1 VTQWIER
8 QKQAAVLDED
18 ESTYLDRISDWQTR
32 AQQEA
37 EQHSHA
43 STKKAVRECPPT
55 DSEAGALYQLFALRA
70 ETVYH
75 VAREEL
81 ERASEVDALELQDV
95 LQEAYVLY
103 QRSMVQY
110 DPERGTLKNYLAH
123 ALRQRIKGYIQRH
136 SATTSEDG
144 ESEVADGAAVA
155 PGFSIPALYE
165 ELKEEGR
172 VAAEAEELHNRI
184 TP

>member
-1 VTQWIER
+1 MTEWIKR
-8 QKQAAVLDED
+8 QIQAAVLDED
-18 ESTYLDRISDWQTR
+18 EATYLDRISDWQAR

-37 EQHSHA
+37 EQHDHA
-43 STKKAVRECPPT
+43 STKKAVQNCPPT
-55 DSEAGALYQLFALRA
+55 DSEAGALYQLFASKA

-81 ERASEVDALELQDV
+81 EHASETNALTLEDI

-103 QRSMVQY
+103 QRSMVRY

-123 ALRQRIKGYIQRH
+123 ALRQRIRDYIEKH
-136 SATTSEDG
+136 SATTSED
-144 ESEVADGAAVA
+144 ESEVTDTEAVA
-155 PGFSIPALYE
+155 PGFSIPALYN

-172 VAAEAEELHNRI
+172 VADTAEQLHDRI